1 MDCWMEFIRMDPMDL
16 IDDQPYNSIIFNSEN
31 SNDSLEKS
39 LQMTEALQTIA
50 HHYFRQTQ
58 FGPNQYRL
66 LDFQNQFDDGCDKL
80 TKLLKATQVLLR
92 FNYRLCNTFK
102 TC

>member
-80 TKLLKATQVLLR
+80 TKLLKTTQILLR
-92 FNYRLCNTFK
+92 FNYCLCNTYN